1 MNNFTKGI
9 FSQNPS
15 LKLLL
20 GFCPTLAVT
29 TSAINGLGMGLC
41 TLGVLICSNVV
52 ISAVAKFIPD
62 NVRIPCYIV
71 IIASFVTTADLLL
84 QAFLP
89 DLHKALGIFIPL
101 IVVNC
106 LILGRAEAYANKN
119 PVLSSLVDAL
129 GMGLGFTLVLTG
141 LGIVREFL
149 GSGSF
154 FGMSLDIS
162 NPITIFILPA
172 GGFLTLGF
180 TIALVNFITLKRKA

>member
-1 MNNFTKGI
+1 MNNFLKGI
-9 FSQNPS
+9 FSQNPI

-41 TLGVLICSNVV
+41 TLGVLLCSNAV
-52 ISAVAKFIPD
+52 ISLVARFIPD

-71 IIASFVTTADLLL
+71 IIASFVTVVDLLL
-84 QAFLP
+84 QALAP
-89 DLHKALGIFIPL
+89 ELHKSLGIFIPL

-119 PVLSSLVDAL
+119 SVINSLIDAL
-129 GMGLGFTLVLTG
+129 GMGLGFSLVLTG
-141 LGIVREFL
+141 LGVIRELL
-149 GSGSF
+149 GSGSL
-154 FGMSLDIS
+154 FGISLNIE
-162 NPITIFILPA
+162 NPITVFILPA

-180 TIALVNFITLKRKA
+180 VIALVNYISQKRKA

>member
-52 ISAVAKFIPD
+52 ISAVARFIQD

-71 IIASFVTTADLLL
+71 IIASFVTTTDLLL

-106 LILGRAEAYANKN
+106 LILGRAEAYANRN
-119 PVLSSLVDAL
+119 SVLNSLVDAL

-141 LGIVREFL
+141 LGIIREFL
-149 GSGSF
+149 GSWSF
-154 FGMSLDIS
+154 FGISLNIS

-180 TIALVNFITLKRKA
+180 VVALVNFITLKRKA

>member
-52 ISAVAKFIPD
+52 ISAVARFIQD

-71 IIASFVTTADLLL
+71 IIASFVTTTDLLL

-106 LILGRAEAYANKN
+106 LILGRAEAYANRN
-119 PVLSSLVDAL
+119 SVLNSLVDAL

-149 GSGSF
+149 GSWSF
-154 FGMSLDIS
+154 FGISLNIS

-180 TIALVNFITLKRKA
+180 VVALVNFITLKRKA

>member
-1 MNNFTKGI
+1 MNNFLKGI
-9 FSQNPS
+9 FSQNPT

-41 TLGVLICSNVV
+41 TLGVLLCSNVV
-52 ISAVAKFIPD
+52 ISLVARFIPD

-71 IIASFVTTADLLL
+71 IIASFVTVVDLLL
-84 QAFLP
+84 QALVP
-89 DLHKALGIFIPL
+89 ELHKSLGIFIPL

-119 PVLSSLVDAL
+119 SVVNSLIDAL
-129 GMGLGFTLVLTG
+129 GMGLGFSLVLTG
-141 LGIVREFL
+141 LGIIRELL
-149 GSGSF
+149 GSGSL
-154 FGMSLDIS
+154 FGISLNIE
-162 NPITIFILPA
+162 NPITVFILPA

-180 TIALVNFITLKRKA
+180 TIALVNYISQKRKA

>member
-41 TLGVLICSNVV
+41 TLGVLICSNIA
-52 ISAVAKFIPD
+52 ISIVARFIQD

-71 IIASFVTTADLLL
+71 IIASFVTVTDLLL
-84 QAFLP
+84 QAYLP
-89 DLHKALGIFIPL
+89 ELHKSLGIFIPL

-119 PVLSSLVDAL
+119 TVLNSLVDAL
-129 GMGLGFTLVLTG
+129 GMGIGFTLVLTG
-141 LGIVREFL
+141 LGIIREFL

-154 FGMSLDIS
+154 FGMGLNIS
-162 NPITIFILPA
+162 NPITVFILPA

-180 TIALVNFITLKRKA
+180 TVALVNFISNKKKA